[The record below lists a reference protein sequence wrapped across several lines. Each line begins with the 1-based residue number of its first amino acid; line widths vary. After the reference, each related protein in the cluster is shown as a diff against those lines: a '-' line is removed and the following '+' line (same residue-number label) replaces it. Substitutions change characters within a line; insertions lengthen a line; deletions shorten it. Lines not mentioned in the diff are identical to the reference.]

1 MAVELF
7 GVHMANYA
15 GLSVVIAFL
24 ITGHRSIFQSQ
35 RLGLQKADN
44 INIDTDNGH
53 DMEHANISLNM
64 KDIDKV
70 KNFGKK
76 LKMKKFKWKS

>member
-1 MAVELF
+1 
-7 GVHMANYA
+7 MANYA

-44 INIDTDNGH
+44 IDIDTDNGH
-53 DMEHANISLNM
+53 DMEHADISLNM
-64 KDIDKV
+64 KDINRV
-70 KNFGKK
+70 KSFGQK
-76 LKMKKFKWKS
+76 LRMKKFKWKS